1 MTPGGLRN
9 YHRDDVN
16 DNANEID
23 AADNSSESNKKTT
36 TSRSSECKTNI
47 TRSTTADDN
56 ILDTE
61 VVIPLNTSVIFGD
74 LLICL

>member
-1 MTPGGLRN
+1 MIMLMKLMLLTI
-9 YHRDDVN
+9 VVKVT
-16 DNANEID
+16 
-23 AADNSSESNKKTT
+23 KKTT

-61 VVIPLNTSVIFGD
+61 VVIPLNT
-74 LLICL
+74 